1 MFDMSTSGTSSA
13 ISSVVKGMLQLEIRK
28 DRLDVSFE
36 CMNHVQKIKTEQY
49 IYKFM
54 NWSSRDN

>member
-36 CMNHVQKIKTEQY
+36 RMNHAK
-49 IYKFM
+49 
-54 NWSSRDN
+54 D